1 MPASSALPAAV
12 DVLIVGTGVGGV
24 SAAHFIGR
32 DHPERTYAVLEARD
46 AIGGTWDQFR
56 YPGVRSDSDLQ
67 TFGFAFKPWTGHKSM
82 AAGPAILDYVR
93 ETTVEFGIDE
103 HIWLSRRVVSADW
116 VSADGQ
122 WHVTVHNS
130 KTGQT
135 ESIRCAWLH
144 SACGLFNYD
153 RGYTPDYPGRE
164 RFTGTF
170 VHPQFWPEGLDLRDK
185 RVVVIG
191 SGATAITLIPS
202 VVDDVAHVTML
213 QRSPGYIL
221 PWPEVDRIANG
232 LRRLLGNSAGH
243 ALARRKNV
251 LMYTHLW
258 KFSQR
263 HPELVK
269 RLIRRIQKNRLPAG
283 FDHQTHLSP
292 RYNPWDERMCMA
304 PKGDFFAALH
314 SGKADIVTDR
324 IATFT
329 ADGIELESGRTLEAD
344 VVVSATGFEL
354 GLFGGMALS
363 VDGVPVS
370 FPDTVVFRSA
380 MLSGIPNFTFV
391 WGYTNVSW
399 TLKVDLVSEY
409 LARTLSYL
417 DEQGAIA
424 CVPRAP
430 EDMGLGPF
438 MDFQPGYV
446 RRSIDRFPKVGN
458 RDPWDMPMWYRNDV
472 RRLRLLPIGS
482 HELELIGRDA
492 TAPGTAAEQAAV
504 QGSRR

>member
-1 MPASSALPAAV
+1 MPASSELPATV

-24 SAAHFIGR
+24 SAAYFLQR
-32 DHPERTYAVLEARD
+32 DHPGRTYAVLDAR
-46 AIGGTWDQFR
+46 ASTGGTWDQFR

-82 AAGPAILDYVR
+82 ADGQSILEYIR

-103 HIWLSRRVVSADW
+103 RIWLSRRVVSANW
-116 VSADGQ
+116 VSADAQ
-122 WHVTVHNS
+122 WHVEVHNS
-130 KTGQT
+130 ETGET
-135 ESIRCAWLH
+135 ESIRCRWLH
-144 SACGLFNYD
+144 NACGLFNYD
-153 RGYTPDYPGRE
+153 RGFTPDFPGRQ
-164 RFTGTF
+164 RFTGTL
-170 VHPQFWPEGLDLRDK
+170 VHPQFWPQDLDLRGK

-202 VVDDVAHVTML
+202 ILDDVEHVTML

-232 LRRLLGNSAGH
+232 LRRVLGNATGH
-243 ALARRKNV
+243 TLARQKNV
-251 LMYTHLW
+251 LMYTYLW
-258 KFSQR
+258 KVSQR
-263 HPELVK
+263 YPELAR
-269 RLIRRIQKNRLPAG
+269 RLIRRLQKNRLPSD
-283 FDHQTHLSP
+283 FDYETHLTP

-304 PKGDFFAALH
+304 PKGDFFAALR
-314 SGKADIVTDR
+314 SGKAEIVTDR

-329 ADGIELESGRTLEAD
+329 EDGIELESGKQLEAD
-344 VVVSATGFEL
+344 VIVSATGFEL
-354 GLFGGMALS
+354 GLFGGMKLS
-363 VDGVPVS
+363 VDGAPVS
-370 FPDTVVFRSA
+370 FPETVVFRSA

-409 LARTLSYL
+409 LARSLSYL
-417 DEQGAIA
+417 DEQGADA

-430 EDMGLGPF
+430 KDMSLGPF

-446 RRSIDRFPKVGN
+446 RRSIGLFPKVGD

-472 RRLRLLPIGS
+472 RRLQMMPVGS
-482 HELELIGRDA
+482 HELELIRRDGAAGGSARPALQGAGR
-492 TAPGTAAEQAAV
+492 
-504 QGSRR
+504 